1 MATPIEPSKS
11 DNVYFSDT
19 ESGAEMARL
28 IDQDHLINQ
37 GMGGLLSERSNDF
50 SGIRRILDIG
60 CGPGGWALEVAFAHP
75 EIEVIG
81 FDISQAMI
89 DYARTR
95 ARVQGLHNASFQV
108 KDMMQPLD
116 FPDNSFDLVNGRFT
130 LFIPTTTVP
139 KYLQECMRI
148 TRPGGTI
155 RLTESEWTAPSTS
168 LAMEQ
173 LLGLIGRALKRAG
186 QSFSP
191 SGNLVGITPVLR
203 SLLREA
209 GCINIGHKAHVIDYS
224 SGEPVHD
231 AFCKDFTTVY
241 QLMQPFIIG
250 TGVATQEEADRLR
263 QQMQVEMLQDDFRA
277 IMFILT
283 AWGEKPQ

>member
-1 MATPIEPSKS
+1 MATPSEPSKS

-50 SGIRRILDIG
+50 SGIHRILDIG
-60 CGPGGWALEVAFAHP
+60 CGPGGWTLEIAFAHP

-95 ARVQGLHNASFQV
+95 ARVQGLHNASFYV
-108 KDMMQPLD
+108 MDMMQPLD
-116 FPDNSFDLVNGRFT
+116 FPDNSFDLVNARFT
-130 LFIPTTTVP
+130 LFIPTPIVP
-139 KYLQECMRI
+139 QYLQECMRI

-191 SGNLVGITPVLR
+191 SGNLVGITPMLR

-250 TGVATQEEADRLR
+250 TGVATQEEADRLL

-283 AWGEKPQ
+283 AWGEKP